1 MSPAQDRTPP
11 EGRPLRPAPTTHVF
25 RTGDD
30 LVIYAGGDDFIVP
43 DLEQDQ
49 LEALHALVE
58 GRLPPEQCTAFEPEV
73 LRSLLAELTEEGVL
87 AGPEEGPDSRGRTVS
102 VLGDN
107 PLAETVRTLFGQAGV
122 EDVGPGSAD
131 AVVAC
136 TGWLTD
142 RAWCDLDAK
151 LHEAGTPWHRAY
163 GDGLSFFLGPLTLP
177 GSSAGYR
184 DTRRRLLAATD
195 ADDLLAGLW
204 AHWDTTRN
212 PYPWPDPGVLAVT
225 AGTLVADT
233 LALFS
238 GAPVAATRHQTQVR
252 CSDLYRTHHPVL
264 PVPGGPTFSGQVNR

>member
-11 EGRPLRPAPTTHVF
+11 EDRPLRPAPTTHVF
-25 RTGDD
+25 RAGDD

-58 GRLPPEQCTAFEPEV
+58 GRLTPARCTAFEPEV

-87 AGPEEGPDSRGRTVS
+87 AEQEEALGVRGRTVS

-107 PLAETVRTLFGQAGV
+107 PLAEAVRALFGEAGV
-122 EDVGPGSAD
+122 KDVDPGSAE

-142 RAWCDLDAK
+142 RAWCDLDAQ
-151 LHEAGTPWHRAY
+151 LHEAGTPWHRAH
-163 GDGLSFFLGPLTLP
+163 GDGLSFFLGPLTVP

-204 AHWDTTRN
+204 AHWDTTRS
-212 PYPWPDPGVLAVT
+212 PYPWPGPGVLAAT
-225 AGTLVADT
+225 AGTLVTDV

-238 GAPVAATRHQTQVR
+238 GAPTAATRHQTRVR
-252 CSDLYRTHHPVL
+252 CSDLHRTHHPVL
-264 PVPGGPTFSGQVNR
+264 PVPGGPALAEQVNR